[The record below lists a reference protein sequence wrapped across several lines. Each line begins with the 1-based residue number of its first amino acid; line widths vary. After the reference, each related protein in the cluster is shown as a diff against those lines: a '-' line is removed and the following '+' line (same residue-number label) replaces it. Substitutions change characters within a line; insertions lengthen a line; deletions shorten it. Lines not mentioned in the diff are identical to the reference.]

1 MARVGVVVKRNVKEA
16 VDALRRVHKI
26 AQGVPI
32 LVEDNGALNQ
42 GELPEGVRIVG
53 RSEFAKVSD
62 LVVVIGGDGTLIHAA
77 SLLRDRVVPIVGINL
92 GHVGFLTAVSIDE
105 IERAI
110 PLALESALPHLDR
123 MRLDV
128 SVKSMMGDVIAE
140 KRVLNDVT
148 LTPTVMA
155 RLAEYRIVQS
165 GELVTSLRG
174 DGIIVS
180 TPTGSTAYSM
190 AAGGSII
197 WPGLAAIAVTPICPH
212 SLTQRPLILDANGD
226 LDIRLV
232 GRNEVVTTLDGQ
244 SSCPFNAGDILTVTI
259 APVPTRLLSLPGGS
273 FFQTLRSK
281 LHWGSA

>member
-1 MARVGVVVKRNVKEA
+1 MARLGVIVKRNVKEA
-16 VDALRRVHKI
+16 LEALRRVHK
-26 AQGVPI
+26 AARGTPI
-32 LVEDNGALNQ
+32 LVEDNGAISQ
-42 GELPEGVRIVG
+42 AEVPEGVRIVG
-53 RSEFAKVSD
+53 RNEFAKVSD
-62 LVVVIGGDGTLIHAA
+62 FIVVIGGDGTLIHAA
-77 SLLRDRVVPIVGINL
+77 SLVRDRVVPIVGINL

-110 PLALESALPHLDR
+110 PLALEGGLPHLDR

-128 SVKSMMGDVIAE
+128 RVTSMMGDVVTE
-140 KRVLNDVT
+140 KRVLNDVA

-155 RLAEYRIVQS
+155 RLAEYRIVQD
-165 GELVTSLRG
+165 GQLVTSLRG

-197 WPGLAAIAVTPICPH
+197 WPGMNAIAVTPICPH
-212 SLTQRPLILDANGD
+212 SLTQRPLILDATGD

-232 GRNEVVTTLDGQ
+232 GKSEVTATLDGQ
-244 SSCPFNAGDILTVTI
+244 SSCRFTTGDILTVTI

-281 LHWGSA
+281 LHWGST

>member
-16 VDALRRVHKI
+16 LEALRRVHK
-26 AQGVPI
+26 AARGTPI
-32 LVEDNGALNQ
+32 LVEDNGALAQ
-42 GELPEGVRIVG
+42 GDVPEGVRVVG

-62 LVVVIGGDGTLIHAA
+62 LMVVIGGDGTLIHAA
-77 SLLRDRVVPIVGINL
+77 SLVRDRIVPIVGINL
-92 GHVGFLTAVSIDE
+92 GTVGFLTAVAIDE

-110 PLALESALPHLDR
+110 PLALEGALPHLDR

-128 SVKSMMGDVIAE
+128 KVTTMMGELVTE

-155 RLAEYRIVQS
+155 RLAEYRIVQD
-165 GELVTSLRG
+165 GQLVTSLRG

-197 WPGLAAIAVTPICPH
+197 WPGLNAIAVTPICPH
-212 SLTQRPLILDANGD
+212 SLTQRPLILDAAGD

-232 GRNEVVTTLDGQ
+232 GKNEVVTTLDGQ
-244 SSCPFNAGDILTVTI
+244 SSCPFKTGDILSVTV

-273 FFQTLRSK
+273 FFQTLRTK
-281 LHWGSA
+281 LHWGSD